1 MANLWIFAALIGAIA
16 QTGRNATQAGLTKAI
31 GTVGATQVRFLFGLP
46 FALLFFA
53 AMPWLTGDALPT
65 VTLPALVF
73 TAIGALA
80 QIAGTALMLQTMKS
94 QAFGVTTA
102 WLKSEPVMVAVIGA
116 LILGDHL
123 SSGGLAAIGVA
134 MLGVMILTLKPGL
147 GRAMFRETGPA
158 ALGILAGLM
167 FGIAAVGFRGGI
179 VNLATGGFLI
189 RATTTLALALTIQT
203 ATLLIW
209 MALMDRTALRASFSV
224 WRMSL
229 TAGFLGAFAS
239 ECWFIGFSLTS
250 AANVRTLALVEV
262 IFAQFVSFYM
272 FRQAVTRR
280 QLAGMAVILLGVALL
295 LRSQS

>member
-1 MANLWIFAALIGAIA
+1 MANLWILATLIGAIA

-46 FALLFFA
+46 FALVFLA
-53 AMPWLTGDALPT
+53 LLPWLTGDA
-65 VTLPALVF
+65 VPALTLRTIGF
-73 TAIGALA
+73 TLMGALA

-102 WLKSEPVMVAVIGA
+102 WLKSEPVLVAVIGA

-123 SSGGLAAIGVA
+123 ASGGWAAIGVA
-134 MLGVMILTLKPGL
+134 MAGVMILTLKPGI

-167 FGIAAVGFRGGI
+167 FGIAAISFRGGI
-179 VNLATGGFLI
+179 VNLASGGFLI

-209 MALMDRTALRASFSV
+209 MALMDRTALRASFLV

-262 IFAQFVSFYM
+262 ILAQLVSYYM
-272 FRQAVTRR
+272 FRQTVNRR
-280 QLAGMAVILLGVALL
+280 QLVGMAVILAGVALL
-295 LRSQS
+295 LHG